1 VNGYLQ
7 LLRKREFALLW
18 GGATVSALG
27 DGMSFIALVWLVIE
41 RGGTPADVG
50 WLAAIYTAPVVIG
63 GLAAGVILDRFDP
76 RLVLA
81 VDSAIRGLAVAS
93 IPIAAALGVLTTT
106 QLFVVAAVYGLF
118 MTSAAGIPTMI
129 PRLVAPE
136 DLTTANAMES
146 LSFGISGLIGPT
158 VAGLVIATL
167 GAPVVLALDA
177 ATYGV
182 FVLCLLAMRREPA
195 RVPAEPARG
204 PAEPAEAAD
213 PLQVQVAE
221 AVDPVQL
228 VEPPGALAPSPKRS
242 GGGLGP
248 ALRFVLGAPAI
259 LTITLMYMCLNIAG
273 GIIAVVAPIYARD
286 VLGGGATTY
295 GLMVS
300 SLTAG
305 ELFGLLAVGAI
316 NWRWPLGRSIAGAI
330 VLSALTSSFLLF
342 RPAFLPLLVILAVWG
357 VTESSLTP
365 WAQTIRMR
373 LIPPEL
379 RGRVFALLRTLM
391 RSTRPI
397 GAIVAGYL
405 LTNGD
410 LTPALLA
417 IPLLLGVPGVIGLFI
432 PALGRGPTAEPPPS
446 AKPAPLSSGADPS

>member
-1 VNGYLQ
+1 MNCYLQ

-81 VDSAIRGLAVAS
+81 ADSTIRGLAVAS
-93 IPIAAALGVLTTT
+93 VPIAAALGVLTTT
-106 QLFVVAAVYGLF
+106 QLFVVAGVYGLLF
-118 MTSAAGIPTMI
+118 MTNAAGIPTMI
-129 PRLVAPE
+129 PRLVEPE

-158 VAGLVIATL
+158 IAGLVIATL

-177 ATYGV
+177 ATYFFFV
-182 FVLCLLAMRREPA
+182 FCLLAMRRQPA
-195 RVPAEPARG
+195 RVPAQAT
-204 PAEPAEAAD
+204 
-213 PLQVQVAE
+213 
-221 AVDPVQL
+221 
-228 VEPPGALAPSPKRS
+228 APIAKRS

-259 LTITLMYMCLNIAG
+259 LTITVMYMCLNIAG
-273 GIIAVVAPIYARD
+273 GITAVVAPIYARD

-300 SLTAG
+300 TLTGG
-305 ELFGLLAVGAI
+305 ELAGLLAVGAI

-391 RSTRPI
+391 QSTRPI

-410 LTPALLA
+410 LTPALLG
-417 IPLLLGVPGVIGLFI
+417 ITLLLAVPGVIGLFI
-432 PALGRGPTAEPPPS
+432 PALDRGPTAEPQRP
-446 AKPAPLSSGADPS
+446 

>member
-1 VNGYLQ
+1 MNRYLE

-18 GGATVSALG
+18 SGATVSALG

-81 VDSAIRGLAVAS
+81 VDSTIRGLAVAS
-93 IPIAAALGVLTTT
+93 VPIAAALGVLTTT
-106 QLFVVAAVYGLF
+106 QLFVVAAIYGLLF

-129 PRLVAPE
+129 PRLVARE

-182 FVLCLLAMRREPA
+182 FVVCLLAMRREPA
-195 RVPAEPARG
+195 RVPGGAVEPA
-204 PAEPAEAAD
+204 AS
-213 PLQVQVAE
+213 LQLEVAE
-221 AVDPVQL
+221 AVDPAQL
-228 VEPPGALAPSPKRS
+228 VEPAAAVPAAPAPAAQRS

-248 ALRFVLGAPAI
+248 AFRFVLGAPAV
-259 LTITLMYMCLNIAG
+259 LTITLMYMCLNIEG
-273 GIIAVVAPIYARD
+273 GIAAVVAPIYARD

-295 GLMVS
+295 GLMIS
-300 SLTAG
+300 SITAG
-305 ELFGLLAVGAI
+305 ELFGLLAVGAL
-316 NWRWPLGRSIAGAI
+316 NWRWPLGRSSAVAI
-330 VLSALTSSFLLF
+330 LLAAFMSSFLLL
-342 RPAFLPLLVILAVWG
+342 RPSFLPLLVILAVWG
-357 VTESSLTP
+357 VFESSLTP

-391 RSTRPI
+391 QSTRPI
-397 GAIVAGYL
+397 GAIVAGYI

-410 LTPALLA
+410 LTLALA
-417 IPLLLGVPGVIGLFI
+417 AMTLLLLVPGVIGLFI
-432 PALGRGPTAEPPPS
+432 PSLGRGPTAEPTIAQPS
-446 AKPAPLSSGADPS
+446 P

>member
-1 VNGYLQ
+1 LAREREASATWERHTPAMNRYLQ
-7 LLRKREFALLW
+7 LLRKREFRLLW
-18 GGATVSALG
+18 GGATVSSLG

-106 QLFVVAAVYGLF
+106 QLFVVAAVYGLLF

-129 PRLVAPE
+129 PRLVDRE

-158 VAGLVIATL
+158 IAGLVIATL

-177 ATYGV
+177 TTYFF

-195 RVPAEPARG
+195 RVPAQ
-204 PAEPAEAAD
+204 PAEPAESI
-213 PLQVQVAE
+213 QVEVAE

-228 VEPPGALAPSPKRS
+228 VEPSAVPAAAPKRS

-259 LTITLMYMCLNIAG
+259 LTITLMYMCLNIEG
-273 GIIAVVAPIYARD
+273 GIAAVVAPIYARD
-286 VLGGGATTY
+286 ILGGGATTY
-295 GLMVS
+295 GLMIS
-300 SLTAG
+300 SITAG
-305 ELFGLLAVGAI
+305 ELFGLLAVGAL

-330 VLSALTSSFLLF
+330 VLAAFMSSFLLL
-342 RPAFLPLLVILAVWG
+342 RPSLLPLLFILAVWG
-357 VTESSLTP
+357 VFESSLTP

-391 RSTRPI
+391 QSTRPI
-397 GAIVAGYL
+397 GAIVAGYI

-410 LTPALLA
+410 LTLALAAMTLLLA
-417 IPLLLGVPGVIGLFI
+417 VPGVIGLFI
-432 PALGRGPTAEPPPS
+432 PSLGRGPTAEP
-446 AKPAPLSSGADPS
+446 A